1 MLEEGSF
8 MLIMLL
14 FSTALGLSFLV
25 ERFLE
30 FLNGLFKRLAFSDLG
45 RFSTEASPAT
55 RERTEDLVG
64 EDGEQSETYGPVLF
78 AMDALQPRDS
88 VETTQVFLLQVVGV
102 VVGVV
107 LCWIAKFGLF
117 GPLNV
122 FSGISGSLDWVLT
135 GILIG
140 GGSQPIHFLIQFLN
154 QRKIVEAGPA
164 EILPIVDSSGVIVD
178 LSDNDPDTSFYK
190 ILDVPYNGGYKPES
204 LENRNFRPA
213 PPDLIVYHHTAL
225 HSNAAFADVVR
236 EIVEVKGWSTGYHS
250 VIAGD
255 GTINNFARWDR
266 TGVHAL
272 GVNQR
277 SLGIAL
283 NGNFHSDPGDPFS
296 NDQGQFGNM
305 RPTDIQLL
313 SAAKVVAL
321 WCHLYQIPVK
331 FGETIVSHR
340 EVRATACSGSNFPYG
355 PFEALVQNCY
365 DAWNTHEAQTELI
378 FYKQKQLIYS
388 D

>member
-14 FSTALGLSFLV
+14 FSTALGLSFLI
-25 ERFLE
+25 ERLLE

-45 RFSTEASPAT
+45 RFSTEVSPAPENRNGDPVT
-55 RERTEDLVG
+55 
-64 EDGEQSETYGPVLF
+64 EDGEQNEAYGPVLF
-78 AMDALQPRDS
+78 TMDALQPRES
-88 VETTQVFLLQVVGV
+88 FETTQVFLLQVIGV
-102 VVGVV
+102 VAGVI

-122 FSGISGSLDWVLT
+122 FTGISGSLDWILT

-164 EILPIVDSSGVIVD
+164 EILPIADSSGVIVD
-178 LSDNDPDTSFYK
+178 LSDNDPDTSFFK

-225 HSNAAFADVVR
+225 HSNATFADVVR

-255 GTINNFARWDR
+255 GTIDNFARWDR

-283 NGNFHSDPGDPFS
+283 NGNFHSQPGDPFS
-296 NDQGQFGNM
+296 NDKGQFGNM

-355 PFEALVQNCY
+355 PFEALVKNCY
-365 DAWNTHEAQTELI
+365 DAWNTHDAQTELI